1 MKTVLWW
8 GRGDRDYSRNRILRG
23 AFADLGW
30 RVEFFHPASSRLG
43 RVESYFRRLKRPD
56 LIWVPCFRHTDIPSA
71 GHWATKWRVPLI
83 IDPLISAYEKD
94 VWERDRFTPV
104 SFRGKRRKAWEIRL
118 FSKADGIIA
127 DTPAH
132 LSYFEKELR
141 VSHERI
147 SIIYVGAEEAL
158 FHPAEPIPSE
168 DPFEMLFYGSF
179 LPLQG
184 ADVIVEAARRTRG
197 LKMRWTLLGE
207 GDLKDKMRGS
217 AAGLDNIRFEPWIDY
232 DRLSHR
238 MARANILLGVFG
250 TTPKA
255 DLVIPN
261 KVYQAMA
268 AGRPLITRRAKAYE
282 TTIADADAIG
292 WVPAGNPE
300 ALASIAEKWFRNPS
314 ELSVRGLETRK
325 LYDRYFNRQR
335 IAQMLD
341 SAVSKA
347 LASR

>member
-8 GRGDRDYSRNRILRG
+8 GRADRDYSRNRILLG
-23 AFADLGW
+23 AFVDLGW
-30 RVEFFHPASSRLG
+30 CVEYFHPASSRLG

-71 GHWATKWRVPLI
+71 AHWALKWRVPLV

-94 VWERDRFTPV
+94 VWERNRFSPAL
-104 SFRGKRRKAWEIRL
+104 FRGKRRKAWEIRL
-118 FSKADGIIA
+118 FSKADRVIA

-132 LSYFEKELR
+132 LSYFEKELG
-141 VSHERI
+141 VSSERI
-147 SIIYVGAEEAL
+147 SIIYVGAEEAV
-158 FHPAEPIPSE
+158 FQPAPPIPSG
-168 DPFEMLFYGSF
+168 DPFEIFFYGSF

-184 ADVIVEAARRTRG
+184 ADVIVEAARRTQG
-197 LKMRWTLLGE
+197 LNMLWTLLGE
-207 GDLKDKMRGS
+207 GRLKDKMRRS
-217 AAGLDNIRFEPWIDY
+217 AVGLDNIRFEPWIDY
-232 DRLSHR
+232 DRLPHR

-268 AGRPLITRRAKAYE
+268 VGRPLITRRAKAYE

-300 ALASIAEKWFRNPS
+300 ALALITKKWFRDPS
-314 ELSVRGLETRK
+314 ELSMRGHETRK
-325 LYDRYFNRQR
+325 LYDRFFNRQR
-335 IAQMLD
+335 IVHMLD
-341 SAVSKA
+341 TAVRKA
-347 LASR
+347 LER